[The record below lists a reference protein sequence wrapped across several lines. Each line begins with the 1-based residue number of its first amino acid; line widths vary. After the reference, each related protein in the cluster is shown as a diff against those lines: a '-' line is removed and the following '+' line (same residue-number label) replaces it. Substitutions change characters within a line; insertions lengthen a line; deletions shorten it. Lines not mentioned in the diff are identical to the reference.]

1 MNTRTRTRIRAA
13 AFVAAAALALLTVA
27 PNAAAFGCH
36 HHDDDDKDFDLAA
49 YEMARPWGVEF
60 NVVWPFVPG
69 VEIYTAKATRTLW
82 AGDYASGDLTFGVL
96 VRPGVE
102 DENAETFREF
112 GLNLGYRQYFWK
124 RAHLEL
130 ALYPTWAIVEGNKAD
145 GEDYSGFALTTEA
158 YYGYRFDLGG
168 WRYYKD
174 DRPDDRR
181 VVWYLMPQ
189 VGGGYTV
196 YSDLGPTS
204 EDEKPFWTL
213 NLQVGAQ
220 F

>member
-1 MNTRTRTRIRAA
+1 MTKLIYERLRAA

-27 PNAAAFGCH
+27 PNAAAFGWH

-49 YEMARPWGVEF
+49 YEMTRPWGAEF
-60 NVVWPFVPG
+60 NVVWPFVPE
-69 VEIYTAKATRTLW
+69 VEVYTAKATRTLW

-124 RAHLEL
+124 RAHVEL
-130 ALYPTWAIVEGNKAD
+130 ALYPSWAAEEGNKAD
-145 GEDYSGFALTTEA
+145 GQDYSGFALTTEA

-168 WRYYKD
+168 WRYYKE

-181 VVWYLMPQ
+181 AVWYLMPQ
-189 VGGGYTV
+189 AGAGYTV
-196 YSDLGPTS
+196 VSDLGPTT
-204 EDEKPFWTL
+204 EDEKPFFAL